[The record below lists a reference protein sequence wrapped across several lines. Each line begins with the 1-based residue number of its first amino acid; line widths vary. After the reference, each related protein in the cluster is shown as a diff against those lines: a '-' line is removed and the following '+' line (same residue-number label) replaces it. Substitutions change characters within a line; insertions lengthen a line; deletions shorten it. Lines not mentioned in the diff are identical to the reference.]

1 MGGRRVERGGK
12 GRAEGEQWQRGERYS
27 NEGGGGRNDPR
38 ERRNE
43 RAGDARVDPRADRR
57 DVRASNGSDD
67 GAHVAPTAPLPNMPA
82 PPPANDWFYRDLEG
96 TVQGP
101 FTEAQISD
109 WHTAGYL
116 PADLQMRTADE
127 PDSAYVA
134 LSNLMTRD
142 PNGEPPFRP

>member
-1 MGGRRVERGGK
+1 MCPNALSRPLHMVTQISTVLKLKRKYHWNRRGPADLVTPQTS
-12 GRAEGEQWQRGERYS
+12 AY
-27 NEGGGGRNDPR
+27 PR
-38 ERRNE
+38 F
-43 RAGDARVDPRADRR
+43 ALAAQD
-57 DVRASNGSDD
+57 
-67 GAHVAPTAPLPNMPA
+67 MPA
-82 PPPANDWFYRDLEG
+82 LPPANNWFYRDLEG